1 MIGDNSDNYCHS
13 LSKTLWTAKRDT
25 LLSLP
30 FNVCNVIE
38 YLYSAFSVF
47 IKSHS
52 EALPLQLAAR
62 SASEALLAAMM
73 PLDWKMIS
81 KIHWDGNNEFAA
93 LEKIWSWI
101 PESGLLQ
108 DVFPTKRRQW
118 WTEEAVVESPHN
130 GRQNSQHGK
139 IRRWIPM
146 GWSSMR
152 IIHRRVDSRRR
163 THQIWWWTLWQ
174 TKRQRPTENVQSDQ
188 KKADRANLPR
198 NQWSRTWAQKPN
210 AECWKLPRMATKS
223 KHVGTCCGKRKSTGN
238 GKCFIH
244 RKSCYHLP

>member
-1 MIGDNSDNYCHS
+1 MSHRDILETNNCKVVYTYTKVFQKHVKYEKLKLLVTVFSAKGSSANFWQLIRTRNKIPSTSMIGDNSDNYCHS

-93 LEKIWSWI
+93 LEKIWS
-101 PESGLLQ
+101 
-108 DVFPTKRRQW
+108 
-118 WTEEAVVESPHN
+118 
-130 GRQNSQHGK
+130 
-139 IRRWIPM
+139 
-146 GWSSMR
+146 
-152 IIHRRVDSRRR
+152 
-163 THQIWWWTLWQ
+163 
-174 TKRQRPTENVQSDQ
+174 
-188 KKADRANLPR
+188 
-198 NQWSRTWAQKPN
+198 
-210 AECWKLPRMATKS
+210 
-223 KHVGTCCGKRKSTGN
+223 
-238 GKCFIH
+238 
-244 RKSCYHLP
+244 